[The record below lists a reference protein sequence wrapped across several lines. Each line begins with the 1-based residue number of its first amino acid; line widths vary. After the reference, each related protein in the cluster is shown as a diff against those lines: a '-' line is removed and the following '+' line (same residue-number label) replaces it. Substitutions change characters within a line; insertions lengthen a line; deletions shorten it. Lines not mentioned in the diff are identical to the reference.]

1 MFRNG
6 TLHMVFEFLKK
17 ALSRGHV
24 GLTINII
31 VAEIILSQ
39 Y

>member
-1 MFRNG
+1 
-6 TLHMVFEFLKK
+6 MVFEFLEK
-17 ALSRGHV
+17 ALSRGRV